1 MLRRHGN
8 VNLASCGVTQIHD
21 MVARRGTG
29 LDDKVA
35 AAGRHRAA
43 EGVIDDLARPLLSAS
58 MSS

>member
-1 MLRRHGN
+1 
-8 VNLASCGVTQIHD
+8 

-58 MSS
+58 MSSEGMPITSIIRNHDE